1 MPRAGSARRR
11 PAGANGLLV
20 GGLARGSPRSSRRR
34 RGSGFGGSPRPWLAR
49 SFALGSR
56 RGLSLVSQTS
66 GSVIGVWLVGSVLGV
81 PALDEA
87 FLGFVCLALPRA

>member
-56 RGLSLVSQTS
+56 RGWSLVGQTS
-66 GSVIGVWLVGSVLGV
+66 GSVIGGGLVGSVSSL
-81 PALDEA
+81 PLLDGA
-87 FLGFVCLALPRA
+87 FLGFVCIGLPPS